1 MEFGRPV
8 RLQGLGSTGAAL
20 VDVGV
25 AVTDA
30 VGEVVGV
37 EFASAGVSS
46 MMTISTAPSAAAAA
60 AVDET
65 LEMRSGRDRISN
77 PGGAPASFLHG
88 APPSAATWPRL
99 PRASAGAASSAASVV
114 LVEDSSVGTVE
125 CPPVDSFS

>member
-65 LEMRSGRDRISN
+65 LELKVIIRNRKAENSQKYMM
-77 PGGAPASFLHG
+77 H
-88 APPSAATWPRL
+88 
-99 PRASAGAASSAASVV
+99 
-114 LVEDSSVGTVE
+114 
-125 CPPVDSFS
+125 C